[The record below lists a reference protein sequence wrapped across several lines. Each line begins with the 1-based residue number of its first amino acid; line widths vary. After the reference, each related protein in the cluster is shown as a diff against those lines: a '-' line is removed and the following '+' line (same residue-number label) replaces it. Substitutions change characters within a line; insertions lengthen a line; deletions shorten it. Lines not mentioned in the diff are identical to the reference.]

1 VKKAE
6 RIERLS
12 ARLRDAGVLH
22 LSEAAAHLG
31 VSEMTVRR
39 DLASAPHF
47 FSYLGGYILLVGS
60 DPNSS
65 YKLDKEADSHAD
77 AKELACRK
85 AAELVEADDTIFIDC
100 GTTTPRMTEYL
111 PTSGTLTVI
120 TYAMNV
126 AERVMKRSNTN
137 LILLGGLF
145 HASSQT
151 FSGDEA
157 LRTIE
162 RVGVSKAFMSAGGLH
177 SLRGATCSNFHEVPI
192 KQAVMS
198 HAGMSCLVIDSSKL
212 EKIKPAFFAAT
223 NQFDRI
229 ITE

>member
-1 VKKAE
+1 MKE
-6 RIERLS
+6 
-12 ARLRDAGVLH
+12 AGVLH
-22 LSEAAAHLG
+22 LSVAAGHLG

-39 DLASAPHF
+39 DLASAPHL
-47 FSYLGGYILLVGS
+47 FSYLGGYILPVGT
-60 DPNSS
+60 
-65 YKLDKEADSHAD
+65 YRLDTEADTHAE

-85 AAELVEADDTIFIDC
+85 AARLVEPDDTIFIDC

-111 PTSGTLTVI
+111 PVSGKLTVI

-126 AERVMKRSNTN
+126 AERVMKRPNTN

-157 LRTIE
+157 LRTVE
-162 RVGVSKAFMSAGGLH
+162 RLGISKAFLSAGGLH
-177 SLRGATCSNFHEVPI
+177 SQHGATCSNFHEVPI
-192 KQAVMS
+192 KQAVLAR
-198 HAGMSCLVIDSSKL
+198 AGLSYLVIDSSKL
-212 EKIKPAFFAAT
+212 EKIKPAFFAT
-223 NQFDRI
+223 TGQFDKI